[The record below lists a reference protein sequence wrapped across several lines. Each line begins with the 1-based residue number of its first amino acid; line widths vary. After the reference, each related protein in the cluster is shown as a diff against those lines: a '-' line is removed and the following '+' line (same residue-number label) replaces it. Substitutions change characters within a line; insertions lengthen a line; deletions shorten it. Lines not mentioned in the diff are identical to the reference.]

1 MKKRLLALALCMVL
15 IAVPVISSSVASG
28 DAGVET
34 YKYVFE
40 DGYECD

>member
-1 MKKRLLALALCMVL
+1 MKKRILAFALCMVL
-15 IAVPVISSSVASG
+15 FAAPVVSSVVSAG
-28 DAGVET
+28 DAGIST